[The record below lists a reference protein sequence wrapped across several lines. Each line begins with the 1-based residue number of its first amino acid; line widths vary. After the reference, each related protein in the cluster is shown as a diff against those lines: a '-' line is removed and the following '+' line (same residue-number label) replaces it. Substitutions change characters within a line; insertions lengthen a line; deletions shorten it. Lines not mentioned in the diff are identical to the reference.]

1 MEFTGNCYKKVIE
14 LMKEADKI
22 IVGFGREWRVPSV
35 EALFN
40 EEEQWKASLE
50 FQKLYDGDA
59 RTDEENEAEEI
70 TVKRVQIEIQAE
82 RLKAGYQA
90 IKQLIE
96 EKDYFLITTNPDAF
110 LYRQGFWEERI
121 VAPCGDIRRL
131 QCEEAEHEVWSF
143 CAEDKNPVCPVCGRI
158 GKLNVLQNVPYH
170 ESGYLK
176 AWEVYQRWIQK
187 AMNKKIVLLE
197 LGEGFQTPTV
207 MRWPFEK
214 LVFFQEKAIL
224 CCVHENLSMV
234 SEEIGSRAYS
244 VAENSVDFAIQ
255 LGTVNKEL
263 CRYTKG

>member
-1 MEFTGNCYKKVIE
+1 MEFTENCYEKVIE
-14 LMKEADKI
+14 LIKEADKI

-59 RTDEENEAEEI
+59 KTDEED
-70 TVKRVQIEIQAE
+70 KIERI
-82 RLKAGYQA
+82 KAGYQA
-90 IKQLIE
+90 IRQLIK
-96 EKDYFLITTNPDAF
+96 EKDYFLITTNPDAY
-110 LYRQGFWEERI
+110 LYRQGFCEERI

-131 QCEEAEHEVWSF
+131 QCEEMEHEVWNF
-143 CAEDKNPVCPVCGRI
+143 CAEDKNPVCPVCGRM

-176 AWEVYQRWIQK
+176 AWEAYQRWIQK
-187 AMNKKIVLLE
+187 AMNKKIVILE

-214 LVFFQEKAIL
+214 LVFFQEKAVL
-224 CCVHENLSMV
+224 CCVHESLSMV

-244 VAENSVDFAIQ
+244 VAENSVDFVIH
-255 LGTVNKEL
+255 LGTVDNFADNGE
-263 CRYTKG
+263 